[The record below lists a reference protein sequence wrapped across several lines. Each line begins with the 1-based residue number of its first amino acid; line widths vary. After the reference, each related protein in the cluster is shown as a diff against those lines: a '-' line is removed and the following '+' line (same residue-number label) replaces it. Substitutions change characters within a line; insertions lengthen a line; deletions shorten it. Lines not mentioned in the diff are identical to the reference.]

1 MLARVKGWLTTPST
15 LRPLQWLAAAV
26 TPVAVRSIQAALKQI
41 ICFFFEEEEE
51 EHPPGMSLCVTN
63 IHSTVFIELL
73 YPLSVSASPLCS
85 YSFTIF
91 VRCVMKT
98 AANSF

>member
-51 EHPPGMSLCVTN
+51 EHPPGMSLSVSQTYTPLFSLSYCTPSASQRPRSVH
-63 IHSTVFIELL
+63 ILL
-73 YPLSVSASPLCS
+73 LFLSV
-85 YSFTIF
+85 
-91 VRCVMKT
+91 V
-98 AANSF
+98 